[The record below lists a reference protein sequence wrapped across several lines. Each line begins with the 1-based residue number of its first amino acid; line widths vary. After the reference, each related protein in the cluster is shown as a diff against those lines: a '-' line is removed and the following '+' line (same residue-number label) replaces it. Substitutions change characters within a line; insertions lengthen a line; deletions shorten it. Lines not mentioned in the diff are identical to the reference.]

1 MNFAFRYNVVSAGN
15 IGDNSNYIGI
25 DTVLIIDNYVPEPG
39 CLDAAN
45 GVFPAD
51 TFTPSCNGL
60 EEIITSDAKTGQY
73 SNVHVTVDDEY
84 ICSSCAST
92 SYIII
97 SDESGENSL
106 AEGCLRLTWIQ

>member
-1 MNFAFRYNVVSAGN
+1 MKFAFRYNVVSAGN

-39 CLDAAN
+39 CLDAPN

-60 EEIITSDAKTGQY
+60 EEIITSDAQTGQY
-73 SNVHVTVDDEY
+73 STVSVSGDEDYTFSACDVTLN
-84 ICSSCAST
+84 IN
-92 SYIII
+92 I
-97 SDESGENSL
+97 SDASM
-106 AEGCLRLTWIQ
+106 